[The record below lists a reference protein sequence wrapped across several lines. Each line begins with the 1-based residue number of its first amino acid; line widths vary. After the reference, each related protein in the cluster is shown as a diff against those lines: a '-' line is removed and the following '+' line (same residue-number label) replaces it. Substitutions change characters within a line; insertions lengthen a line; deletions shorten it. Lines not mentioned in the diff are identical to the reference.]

1 MWSSNNAVGMLAPSL
16 LVGAD
21 VQGWS
26 KQRDQVI
33 PANTRRSKSGTRWP
47 GRQIAEEKGTK
58 MKFLANTTA
67 FVVALSLMVGLLIAQ
82 RNYQD
87 SWREPSA
94 LQAPANTVAQAGN
107 VQAAGNYKV
116 VLK

>member
-21 VQGWS
+21 VHGWS

-33 PANTRRSKSGTRWP
+33 PANARRSKSSTRWP
-47 GRQIAEEKGTK
+47 GRQIAEEEGTK

-67 FVVALSLMVGLLIAQ
+67 VVVALSLMVGLLIAQ

-94 LQAPANTVAQAGN
+94 MQAPANTVAQASN